1 MKLLSSHSVAIQQ
14 GDEAMFSDF
23 ENGGDMWT
31 GSGTRERRKPI
42 RFEQPFRSAPVVMVS
57 ISLWDV
63 DTGAAVRAEVKA
75 EHVTPEGF
83 DLVFRTW
90 ADTRVAR
97 LRLGWTAIGE
107 VHNEDDWDVT

>member
-1 MKLLSSHSVAIQQ
+1 MKLFSSHPVAIQQ

-31 GSGTRERRKPI
+31 GSGSRERRKPVL
-42 RFEQPFRSAPVVMVS
+42 FEQTFRSTPVVMVT

-63 DTGAAVRAEVKA
+63 DTSAAVRAEVKA
-75 EHVTPEGF
+75 ENVTPEGF
-83 DLVFRTW
+83 ELVFRTW

-97 LRLGWTAIGE
+97 LRLGWTAIGDMR
-107 VHNEDDWDVT
+107 NEDDWDVI

>member
-1 MKLLSSHSVAIQQ
+1 MKMFSSHRVAIQQ
-14 GDEAMFSDF
+14 GDVAMFSDY

-31 GSGTRERRKPI
+31 GSGNRERRHAVS
-42 RFEQPFRSAPVVMVS
+42 FGQEFRSEPAVVVG

-75 EHVTPEGF
+75 ENITQNGF
-83 DLVFRTW
+83 DIVFRTW

-97 LRLGWTAIGE
+97 LRVGWTAIGD
-107 VHNEDDWDVT
+107 VAHEDDWDVI

>member
-1 MKLLSSHSVAIQQ
+1 MKLFSSHPVAIQQ

-42 RFEQPFRSAPVVMVS
+42 LFKKPFHSAPAVMVA

-63 DTGAAVRAEVKA
+63 DTGAAVRAELKA
-75 EHVTPEGF
+75 EEVTPEGF

-97 LRLGWTAIGE
+97 LRLSWTAIGE
-107 VHNEDDWDVT
+107 MRNEDDWDVP

>member
-42 RFEQPFRSAPVVMVS
+42 RFEQSFRSAPVVMVS

-75 EHVTPEGF
+75 ENVSSEGF

-97 LRLGWTAIGE
+97 LRLGWTAIGDIQ
-107 VHNEDDWDVT
+107 NEDDWDVI